1 MNAPLRIAHIDTERT
16 WRGGEQ
22 QAFSLIRG
30 LTARGHKN
38 FSIVRKGAPL
48 AHRLHDHG
56 EEILR
61 VSPWGEWD
69 VCAAA
74 AVRVKLRQEKID
86 IVHAHTGHAVALA
99 ALATRGTTI
108 PFVLTRRVDFHLSG
122 NLFSR
127 WKYKRAAKIV
137 SISDGVRKI
146 LLDDGIPESQITVI
160 PSGVDFTRFQGVAPV
175 SRASLNI
182 PSDAIIIGQVAAL
195 ADHKDYPTFLKA
207 IEILRKEFSN
217 VRAVIVGEGEL
228 KDALKKRSAQL
239 GLQNTV
245 SFLGFRLDA
254 LNILAALDVFC
265 LSSKEEG
272 LGTSVLDAMA
282 LGVPV
287 VATRAGGIPE
297 MVADG
302 KTGYLAV
309 PRDPQSLA
317 DALKRAIQN
326 RANNKEILKNALD
339 VAKKFDIKETISR
352 TESLYRQLLSSLQT

>member
-1 MNAPLRIAHIDTERT
+1 MRR
-16 WRGGEQ
+16 W
-22 QAFSLIRG
+22 
-30 LTARGHKN
+30 
-38 FSIVRKGAPL
+38 
-48 AHRLHDHG
+48 
-56 EEILR
+56 
-61 VSPWGEWD
+61 
-69 VCAAA
+69 
-74 AVRVKLRQEKID
+74 
-86 IVHAHTGHAVALA
+86 AL
-99 ALATRGTTI
+99 
-108 PFVLTRRVDFHLSG
+108 
-122 NLFSR
+122 
-127 WKYKRAAKIV
+127 
-137 SISDGVRKI
+137 
-146 LLDDGIPESQITVI
+146 
-160 PSGVDFTRFQGVAPV
+160 PV